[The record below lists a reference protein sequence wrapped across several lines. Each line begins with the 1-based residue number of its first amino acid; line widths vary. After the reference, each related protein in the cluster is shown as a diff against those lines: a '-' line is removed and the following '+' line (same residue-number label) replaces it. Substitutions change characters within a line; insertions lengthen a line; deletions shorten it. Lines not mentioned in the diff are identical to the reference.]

1 MKKKFLLICV
11 LFCMILTTISC
22 SENSNKK
29 NENGVERINMLKT
42 NLPYS
47 IRETMSIAIKKNII
61 EKQYGKAN
69 LTGTSETKNYEIR
82 NRYDKSKLIVIY
94 DNATKNVTDIWQL
107 TKLLTREDFKVIEEG
122 KSLVKDVFDIDTY
135 TNIFEKD
142 MNNAISEHKLV
153 NNEALVI
160 DYVKKNDSWVV
171 NKLTYINPDPSN
183 LINIIKEKDLIS
195 LGLLPSPSSQN
206 KNQ

>member
-195 LGLLPSPSSQN
+195 IGLLPSPSSQN